1 MVSKVSAMFVQQKLR
16 LMNFCLLKLTERKK
30 RAVKNLKVQNT
41 KVHRSQVPQVLIIIR
56 DLVMIVISGAEVVR
70 AMGDTAVV
78 VGINQRTIQ
87 VTIKKKMF
95 MTL

>member
-1 MVSKVSAMFVQQKLR
+1 
-16 LMNFCLLKLTERKK
+16 MNFCLLKLTERKN
-30 RAVKNLKVQNT
+30 RAVKNQKIQNT

-56 DLVMIVISGAEVVR
+56 DLVKIVISGAEVVL
-70 AMGDTAVV
+70 AIGDTAVV